1 MFFSMLYFVIRN
13 TSDDFMKVIIGLGNP
28 GSKYLFT
35 RHNAGFMVVDKFALS
50 VEVVKEHTKWW
61 GLVKKVLYKGS
72 EVIIVKPLTYM
83 NKSGIAAEEILRLA
97 CEEPENMLVVH
108 DDLDLP
114 VGRLRVVRKG
124 GSGGHKGVNSIIGAI
139 GTNEFPRLKI
149 GIGRPL
155 RGESIYNY
163 VLSPPYEDELDKFH
177 KTLEKGVEA
186 LGVILEHGIE
196 EAMNRFNGLML

>member
-35 RHNAGFMVVDKFALS
+35 RHNAGFMVVDKFELN
-50 VEVVKEHTKWW
+50 VEIVKEHTKWW

-83 NKSGIAAEEILRLA
+83 NRSGIAAEEVLRLA
-97 CEEPENMLVVH
+97 CEEPKNMLVVH

-163 VLSPPYEDELDKFH
+163 VLSPPYEDELDKFY